1 MENSLGSAIEK
12 IKREEQNKEIKL
24 KAKRELEAARAA
36 VDRSIRE
43 TVTQIKKLQQDKADL
58 IKRTDDLL
66 AQVTIQKIRRDALLA
81 QLSSSNKDLEEIKS
95 KSEKATLELQE
106 LRASYCKA
114 VQEVSDEC
122 DVWSL
127 LTKPSTESLPRAVVK
142 KSFEVDNN
150 NELTLV
156 NERLKNAKERREK
169 ALAERERLKSE
180 PDNGEEFIRIKNA
193 LRYSLEMTA
202 NLRK

>member
-12 IKREEQNKEIKL
+12 IKREEQNKEVKL

-43 TVTQIKKLQQDKADL
+43 TVSQINKLQQDKADL
-58 IKRTDDLL
+58 IKRTDELQ
-66 AQVTIQKIRRDALLA
+66 AQATIQKIRRDALLA
-81 QLSSSNKDLEEIKS
+81 QLRSSNKYLEDIKS
-95 KSEKATLELQE
+95 KLEKATFELQE
-106 LRASYCKA
+106 VRASYCKA

-127 LTKPSTESLPRAVVK
+127 LTKPSTEFLPRAVVK
-142 KSFEVDNN
+142 KSSESEI
-150 NELTLV
+150 NELALV
-156 NERLKNAKERREK
+156 NERLKSAKGRREK

-193 LRYSLEMTA
+193 LRYSLEMTV